1 MINIFRFLCF
11 IFLISIV
18 FWYFEWKNSK
28 IYQADQLSGYEKD
41 SIIYSQNFEF
51 KNSKIYQFYQL
62 SGYEKEKII
71 YSQNYEYVINNNV
84 AQYSS
89 YIIEEK
95 SDALYRIKS

>member
-71 YSQNYEYVINNNV
+71 YSQN
-84 AQYSS
+84 
-89 YIIEEK
+89 
-95 SDALYRIKS
+95 